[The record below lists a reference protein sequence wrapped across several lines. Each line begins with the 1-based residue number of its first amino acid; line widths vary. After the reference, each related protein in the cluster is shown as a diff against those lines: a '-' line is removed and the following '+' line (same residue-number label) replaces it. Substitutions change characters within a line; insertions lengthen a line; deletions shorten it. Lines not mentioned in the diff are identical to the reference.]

1 MTSRMRKVTTTST
14 SFASQS
20 ASASGSETPAGTS
33 RRSRSERS
41 PSPVRATRQQE
52 QEDLQGLNDRLANY
66 IDKVRFLE
74 HENSRLS
81 TQVQSTEEI
90 VKREVSS
97 VKTLYES
104 ELADARR
111 LLDDTAREK
120 ARIQIEANKY
130 KSDYE
135 ELLGRFTRRDR
146 EASAYQHRV
155 ETLEV
160 QLAELNAKLND
171 ADGPRKRLEKENA
184 SLRAEIAALKKQVAE
199 LKKKLEEETLLRVDL
214 ENRLQS
220 LKEELNFT
228 KQVHEQEIE
237 EHSIRTTT
245 KIEEVDGR
253 LEEEYEQRL
262 LEALR
267 EIRGQHEEDLQR
279 VRYELETL
287 YETKIADL
295 KAQADRVDTT
305 SNSAWEELRITRKRA
320 DEMGSKLARLESE
333 NAGFRLRIEDLENQ
347 LARERDE
354 FRMRLAQ
361 KDGELADLR
370 ESLDDQMRD
379 YGDLLNIK
387 IRLDRE
393 IEAYRK
399 LLESEEVR
407 LNISLDSSHTSQTSR
422 SASRDT
428 PAGRSTKR
436 RRVDIAEGVEEY
448 SQKSSSSGYAR
459 SASAK
464 GNVTI
469 SEVDSEGK
477 FIQLSNESRKD
488 IAVGG
493 WQLQHTSGDQETSF
507 KFHRSL
513 VIKPGKTVTVWS
525 TDSGTTHSPPTDVV
539 MKGKRWFVG
548 DEMKTVLIDSEE
560 DEMAECIMSKSSL
573 RSVTSFSQRRSGPR
587 GQQESVEYGEG
598 QDREKC
604 TVM

>member
-1 MTSRMRKVTTTST
+1 MASRSRKVTTSVYTT
-14 SFASQS
+14 QS
-20 ASASGSETPAGTS
+20 KRSDSDTPGTS
-33 RRSRSERS
+33 RSRSERS
-41 PSPVRATRQQE
+41 PSPLRATRQQE

-74 HENSRLS
+74 AENGRLT

-97 VKTLYES
+97 VKSLYEG

-120 ARIQIEANKY
+120 ARLQIEANKY

-135 ELLGRFTRRDR
+135 ELLGRYGRRDR
-146 EASAYQHRV
+146 EATTYLHRV
-155 ETLEV
+155 ETLETQV
-160 QLAELNAKLND
+160 ADLTAKLND

-184 SLRAEIAALKKQVAE
+184 ALRAEISALKKQVAE

-220 LKEELNFT
+220 LKEELNFVR
-228 KQVHEQEIE
+228 QVHKQEME

-245 KIEEVDGR
+245 KIDEVDGR

-267 EIRGQHEEDLQR
+267 DIRSQHEEDLMR

-287 YETKIADL
+287 YESKLGDL
-295 KAQADRVDTT
+295 KAQAERRDSA
-305 SNSAWEELRITRKRA
+305 SNSAWEELRITRKRT
-320 DEMGSKLARLESE
+320 DELAAKVCKLESE
-333 NAGFRLRIEDLENQ
+333 NATLMSRVEDLESQ

-354 FRMRLAQ
+354 FRIRLAH
-361 KDGELADLR
+361 KDTELSDLR
-370 ESLDDQMRD
+370 TTLEHQMGE
-379 YGDLLNIK
+379 YADLLNIK

-407 LNISLDSSHTSQTSR
+407 LNISLDSSQTSQTSR
-422 SASRDT
+422 STGRDT
-428 PAGRSTKR
+428 PAGRGGKK
-436 RRVDIAEGVEEY
+436 RRVDISEAVEEY
-448 SQKSSSSGYAR
+448 SQRSSSSGYAR

-464 GNVTI
+464 GNVSI
-469 SEVDSEGK
+469 SEVDSDGK
-477 FIQLSNESRKD
+477 YIKLTNESSKD
-488 IAVGG
+488 VALGS
-493 WQLQHTSGDQETSF
+493 WQLQHTSGEQETTF

-513 VIKPGKTVTVWS
+513 VVKPGRTVTVWS
-525 TDSGTTHSPPTDVV
+525 SDTGTTHSPPTDIV

-548 DEMKTVLIDSEE
+548 DEMKTVLFDTEE
-560 DEMAECIMSKSSL
+560 EEMAECTMSKSSL
-573 RSVTSFSQRRSGPR
+573 RSVTSYSQRRSGPHD
-587 GQQESVEYGEG
+587 EIEYEEG
-598 QDREKC
+598 QEREKC
-604 TVM
+604 VVM